1 VIASAANLSK
11 RRVYSM
17 AQAYCMK
24 CKKKVEVKSP
34 KQVTL
39 KNKRAAIQGLCP
51 KCGTKVF
58 RMGKA

>member
-1 VIASAANLSK
+1 MIASAANLSK

>member
-1 VIASAANLSK
+1 VIASAANLSE
-11 RRVYSM
+11 RRLYSM

-24 CKKKVEVKSP
+24 CKRKVEIKSP